1 MKFILVMD
9 LFAAKSREAINF
21 RTQCIVSVTSVSTA
35 TTSAVLELEKLQLP
49 PLETFPNSAAADR
62 SWRTSTSR
70 SAMLELEKVPSLDTR
85 AIPFVAERYVGA
97 VGTPS
102 EVGQKSVYTIQ
113 AVIIL
118 VFS

>member
-1 MKFILVMD
+1 MD

-21 RTQCIVSVTSVSTA
+21 RTQCILSVTSVSTA

-62 SWRTSTSR
+62 SWRTSSR

-85 AIPFVAERYVGA
+85 AIPFVAGRYVGA

>member
-1 MKFILVMD
+1 MD

-21 RTQCIVSVTSVSTA
+21 RTQCIVSVTSVSA
-35 TTSAVLELEKLQLP
+35 ATSAVLELEKLQIP

-62 SWRTSTSR
+62 SWRTATST

-85 AIPFVAERYVGA
+85 GIPFVAERYVGA
-97 VGTPS
+97 VGPPS

-113 AVIIL
+113 AAIIL
-118 VFS
+118 IVC